1 MELAEKYGAIGAILF
16 SDRIEKTSQNR
27 NFTYPDSW
35 WMPGTGAEYGHVG
48 RLRGGDLLTPFY
60 PAIGNRVVEIII
72 RINNSCYNFNW
83 LTESAFRIK
92 EENHPGLPKIPVQAI
107 GYEEAEVILRNISP
121 ENIAPSKWIGK
132 MDAPY
137 SLGPNLRNPGWRI
150 RLDVSTVNER
160 RTTFNTIGILKG
172 SVEEGIKILKQLSL
186 YCENEFP
193 FMFSN

>member
-1 MELAEKYGAIGAILF
+1 
-16 SDRIEKTSQNR
+16 
-27 NFTYPDSW
+27 
-35 WMPGTGAEYGHVG
+35 
-48 RLRGGDLLTPFY
+48 
-60 PAIGNRVVEIII
+60 
-72 RINNSCYNFNW
+72 
-83 LTESAFRIK
+83 
-92 EENHPGLPKIPVQAI
+92 
-107 GYEEAEVILRNISP
+107 
-121 ENIAPSKWIGK
+121 